1 MSSDV
6 YEQICP
12 LSRFIRELENFN
24 HNNQKFSTSEDLTDI
39 VAEKNE
45 ELTNIGCSVYRG
57 YTYLTA
63 RDEENR
69 RYFCDYLNLWL
80 DEQKN
85 KHKTVIPNVIIEK
98 WGLIENL
105 WNKLNE
111 IANSNRKCE
120 RKGNDKNES
129 EIKKRIDLMV
139 YCVNRNYFKGLCKK
153 AISSKR
159 TVNQFC
165 TIFSEFTN
173 KYYTKFYNENKCIDD
188 TLDPDNYRY
197 NIFEDCD
204 LNNITKTFPKFNLHI
219 NEFVY
224 DDKSRIQIKKCPS
237 TPGLID
243 GPSGM
248 DVDRADVDV
257 DRAKVDVDRG
267 DADGGPV
274 ILDSDPNEFTQVVH
288 HTLPVQ
294 TSFDNKPSK
303 PVYYAGLSA
312 LGVVFTSTVLYKY
325 TVLGSVI
332 RSLVSKKEKLRQTTN
347 KHLAEQWLQR
357 TSEYMDS
364 NSENS
369 HYNFPYHSMQN

>member
-1 MSSDV
+1 MSSVDV
-6 YEQICP
+6 YENHCP
-12 LSRFIRELENFN
+12 LNKFIRQVVDFKYNSQNYSNVPYL
-24 HNNQKFSTSEDLTDI
+24 KDI
-39 VAEKNE
+39 VDENNE
-45 ELTNIGCSVYRG
+45 ALKNIGCAVYKG
-57 YTYLTA
+57 YTRLTA
-63 RDEENR
+63 YDEEDR
-69 RYFCDYLNLWL
+69 KTFCDYLNLWL

-159 TVNQFC
+159 SVNQFC

-204 LNNITKTFPKFNLHI
+204 LNNMAETFPKFNFKT

-224 DDKSRIQIKKCPS
+224 NDESRIQREKCPS

-243 GPSGM
+243 GGAGM
-248 DVDRADVDV
+248 DVDPADVDV
-257 DRAKVDVDRG
+257 DRAKVDVDLPKVDVDRG

-312 LGVVFTSTVLYKY
+312 LGVVFTSTVLYK
-325 TVLGSVI
+325 V
-332 RSLVSKKEKLRQTTN
+332 
-347 KHLAEQWLQR
+347 
-357 TSEYMDS
+357 
-364 NSENS
+364 
-369 HYNFPYHSMQN
+369 